1 MYTLAEMRAFR
12 LRDAA
17 ELLAQRG
24 FDNVRAAEL
33 ARATR
38 LSVGSLYRHYGSK
51 QGIARAIRT
60 LTERELSYT
69 GFVAYQMADGDPLR
83 QGFRDVF
90 IAFWREFATWALLQ
104 PHLVGFTFLH
114 NHPDTDTPGEHDG
127 RTRAQ
132 VLEVLEHGERE
143 KVFPTGRTWLHEC
156 MVWGVLSELVR
167 RAGRGEVV
175 REEDVEAAAEVLW
188 KALSV
193 EESSK
198 PRSGGNPPPEG
209 EHPRPVLTADTSAQP
224 GVEMTSAAPAEP
236 SPGMMS
242 PHEQMVPE
250 VMPGPGFVVES
261 PPATTRPSEKSWVP
275 ELVPGTALIAA
286 RRCVDSIHGK
296 SRHRGRRCPASI
308 NDDEA
313 IAAALVLGPRPHEQR
328 CLNGLLAGDSQHAF
342 AGRIDACNLRVV
354 NRDPGHARD
363 SKLVMAAL
371 LHDHR
376 LLGGGR
382 GPGSRGRLRP
392 LRQCRS
398 SHRRQRNQGNA
409 HSVMHGV
416 SSNGGCSTF
425 PEMTPAMPERC
436 TRPACPPA
444 RTGPRSPHVPQGRVA
459 GGRRAS
465 GSAAFA
471 CAPRHR
477 ACLERHGSPSLLPR
491 SLPPFPPGVHD
502 SSASN
507 CARKSPKAFTL
518 GGVGRAGGHTSH
530 KAPRSTMCSR
540 STGRKVPS
548 LSSGSAI
555 NSITCATPRPAFAA
569 CTTASPL
576 LKVSVSGMR
585 GAGAPVAWRR
595 AHASMRPVEVKR
607 YRMQSCRDRSS
618 TERGTPRDW
627 R

>member
-83 QGFRDVF
+83 QGFHDVF

-175 REEDVEAAAEVLW
+175 SEEDVEAAAEVLW

-193 EESSK
+193 EASSK
-198 PRSGGNPPPEG
+198 PRSGGNPPPGG
-209 EHPRPVLTADTSAQP
+209 EHPHPVLTADTSAEP
-224 GVEMTSAAPAEP
+224 SVEMTSAASAEP
-236 SPGMMS
+236 APVMMS
-242 PHEQMVPE
+242 PHEQM
-250 VMPGPGFVVES
+250 GPK
-261 PPATTRPSEKSWVP
+261 R
-275 ELVPGTALIAA
+275 VPGSALIAA
-286 RRCVDSIHGK
+286 RRCVDSIHGT
-296 SRHRGRRCPASI
+296 SRHHGRRCPGSI
-308 NDDEA
+308 NDDDA
-313 IAAALVLGPRPHEQR
+313 IAAALVLGPYPHEQR
-328 CLNGLLAGDSQHAF
+328 CLTGLRTGDSQHAF
-342 AGRIDACNLRVV
+342 AERIDACNLRVV
-354 NRDPGHARD
+354 NRDAGHARD

-382 GPGSRGRLRP
+382 GPGSRGWLRL

-398 SHRRQRNQGNA
+398 SHQRQRNQGNA
-409 HSVMHGV
+409 NSVMHGV
-416 SSNGGCSTF
+416 CPPTGGCYTF
-425 PEMTPAMPERC
+425 PGMTPAMPERC
-436 TRPACPPA
+436 TRPRKKSRPLREPRACSAGTAGSSPALPGPPA
-444 RTGPRSPHVPQGRVA
+444 SGCAV
-459 GGRRAS
+459 RR
-465 GSAAFA
+465 
-471 CAPRHR
+471 R
-477 ACLERHGSPSLLPR
+477 
-491 SLPPFPPGVHD
+491 
-502 SSASN
+502 
-507 CARKSPKAFTL
+507 
-518 GGVGRAGGHTSH
+518 
-530 KAPRSTMCSR
+530 
-540 STGRKVPS
+540 
-548 LSSGSAI
+548 
-555 NSITCATPRPAFAA
+555 
-569 CTTASPL
+569 
-576 LKVSVSGMR
+576 
-585 GAGAPVAWRR
+585 
-595 AHASMRPVEVKR
+595 
-607 YRMQSCRDRSS
+607 
-618 TERGTPRDW
+618 
-627 R
+627 